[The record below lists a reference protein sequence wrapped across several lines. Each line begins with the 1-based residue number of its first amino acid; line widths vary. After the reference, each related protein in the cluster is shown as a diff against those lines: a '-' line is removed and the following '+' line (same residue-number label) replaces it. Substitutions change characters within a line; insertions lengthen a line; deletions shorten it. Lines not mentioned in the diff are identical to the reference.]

1 MSDSQMV
8 HAGPGVTENKTL
20 YDGLFRNKN
29 YSLST
34 IKFKGDS
41 LKSVFQKQG
50 QQLTGKE
57 KQEKE
62 NLQTRR
68 GRKEKK
74 M

>member
-8 HAGPGVTENKTL
+8 HAGPGVTGNKTL
-20 YDGLFRNKN
+20 YNDLFRNKN
-29 YSLST
+29 YSFLRC
-34 IKFKGDS
+34 
-41 LKSVFQKQG
+41 

-68 GRKEKK
+68 RTKEKK